1 MKVILNR
8 KANLALLKIKSRA
21 FRLCGIS
28 ESQFMLLTPSEFK
41 SIQDDTLDGLEAGDS
56 RENRRVGRICAAI
69 YNNNANRKKSSKK
82 YTEEDFIPQKVEKAK
97 GNSAENLLAKVST
110 INSIFQANQ
119 NANPKTKVTRETK

>member
-1 MKVILNR
+1 
-8 KANLALLKIKSRA
+8 
-21 FRLCGIS
+21 
-28 ESQFMLLTPSEFK
+28 MLLTPSEFK